1 MDHPLHS
8 SFPYVDILHVCME
21 KKSFMK
27 GIFVH
32 THLNKTRFVFERLL
46 WNTSILS
53 ARDWWMPLYYN
64 DCSLHPTNP
73 FTFVLRDE
81 SVDGRYLPSNANWNV
96 ASSNWL
102 CFFVSYVGSP
112 SEMMEPCLLSELEL
126 QGWSLSMSFSNGDPQ
141 WGLSDACFLYGLHLS
156 KLELPSNAHDKCL
169 NRRSYS
175 WWHDTCDS
183 PNWD

>member
-1 MDHPLHS
+1 
-8 SFPYVDILHVCME
+8 
-21 KKSFMK
+21 MK
-27 GIFVH
+27 VA
-32 THLNKTRFVFERLL
+32 LL
-46 WNTSILS
+46 
-53 ARDWWMPLYYN
+53 
-64 DCSLHPTNP
+64 PTNP

-81 SVDGRYLPSNANWNV
+81 SVDGRYLPLNANWNV

-112 SEMMEPCLLSELEL
+112 SDMMDPCLLSELEL

-141 WGLSDACFLYGLHLS
+141 WGLSHACFLYGLHLS

-175 WWHDTCDS
+175 WWHLLAWFLQSSIESYSLCTYVTLANCIMWFS
-183 PNWD
+183 KLGLVTNWFGF